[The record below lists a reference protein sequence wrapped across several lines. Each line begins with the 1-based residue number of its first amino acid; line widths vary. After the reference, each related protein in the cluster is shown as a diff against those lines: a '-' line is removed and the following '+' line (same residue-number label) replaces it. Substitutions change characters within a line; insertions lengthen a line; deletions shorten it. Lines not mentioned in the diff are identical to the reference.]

1 MANEPAAGAG
11 TTEAGKGAGAP
22 AAAAAAAAAAGATG
36 AGKGAGDGAGAGA
49 GGDGAGAGDGA
60 GKGTAAAT
68 AAAGGTAASDSG
80 GKDGAGNP
88 KPKAPDS
95 YTLTVPKGA
104 EDYLDATDL
113 ERHAE
118 IAKAND
124 WSNEE
129 AQAYTEAVADAVAEQ
144 SAAFRARTESDTTW
158 GGKKLAET
166 QAFASR
172 FLDRIAPKG
181 DPLGDE
187 FRSILVKTGYGN
199 NLAVIAAMARGGKMM
214 AEDGGAGAGSAGGGN
229 RTAAEILYPEG
240 GESGS

>member
-36 AGKGAGDGAGAGA
+36 AG
-49 GGDGAGAGDGA
+49 AGAGDGKAGA
-60 GKGTAAAT
+60 GKDGAGDGTAT
-68 AAAGGTAASDSG
+68 PKGDAGGTAAGDSG
-80 GKDGAGNP
+80 GKAGDQSGQ
-88 KPKAPDS
+88 PKAPDS

-118 IAKAND
+118 IAKANG
-124 WSNEE
+124 WTNEE
-129 AQAYTEAVADAVAEQ
+129 AQAYTEAVADAIAEQ
-144 SAAFRARTESDTTW
+144 SQSFRARTEADTTW

-166 QAFASR
+166 QQLASR

-214 AEDGGAGAGSAGGGN
+214 AEDGGAGGVAPAGGN
-229 RTAAEILYPEG
+229 ARTAAQILYPESG
-240 GESGS
+240 GESAS

>member
-1 MANEPAAGAG
+1 MADTPAAGAG

-36 AGKGAGDGAGAGA
+36 AGAGAGAGDGAGAGK
-49 GGDGAGAGDGA
+49 GGDGGD
-60 GKGTAAAT
+60 AAAT
-68 AAAGGTAASDSG
+68 AAAAAAAAASSG
-80 GKDGAGNP
+80 GKDGDQQV

-104 EDYLDATDL
+104 EDYLDPTDL

-118 IAKAND
+118 IAKANG
-124 WSNEE
+124 WTNEE
-129 AQAYTEAVADAVAEQ
+129 AQAYTEAVADAIAEQ
-144 SAAFRARTESDTTW
+144 SAAFRSRTEADKTW
-158 GGKKLAET
+158 GGTKLAET
-166 QAFASR
+166 QQHASR

-214 AEDGGAGAGSAGGGN
+214 AEDAPLSGAGGGAKTP
-229 RTAAEILYPEG
+229 RTAAETLYPNEAG
-240 GESGS
+240 DKDV

>member
-1 MANEPAAGAG
+1 MADTTTTGAG
-11 TTEAGKGAGAP
+11 TTEAGKAGAP

-36 AGKGAGDGAGAGA
+36 AGAGAGEGKVGDQGKGGA
-49 GGDGAGAGDGA
+49 GGGD
-60 GKGTAAAT
+60 AAAT
-68 AAAGGTAASDSG
+68 AAAAAAAAGDSG
-80 GKDGAGNP
+80 GKAGDQGGQ
-88 KPKAPDS
+88 PKAPDS

-104 EDYLDATDL
+104 EDYLDSTDL

-118 IAKAND
+118 IAKANG

-129 AQAYTEAVADAVAEQ
+129 AQAYTEAVADAIAEQ
-144 SAAFRARTESDTTW
+144 SAAFRARTEADTTW

-166 QAFASR
+166 QQFASR

-214 AEDGGAGAGSAGGGN
+214 AEDGVTAGAAPGGEK
-229 RTAAEILYPEG
+229 RTAAQILYPESGGG
-240 GESGS
+240 GES

>member
-1 MANEPAAGAG
+1 MANEPGAGAG

-36 AGKGAGDGAGAGA
+36 AGAGAGA
-49 GGDGAGAGDGA
+49 GDAAGAGEGA
-60 GKGTAAAT
+60 GKGTAAAP
-68 AAAGGTAASDSG
+68 AGAGGTAAGDSG
-80 GKDGAGNP
+80 GKAGEGSP
-88 KPKAPDS
+88 QPKAPDS

-118 IAKAND
+118 IAKANG

-144 SAAFRARTESDTTW
+144 SVGFRARTEADKTW
-158 GGKKLAET
+158 GGAKLAET
-166 QAFASR
+166 QGLAAK
-172 FLDRIAPKG
+172 FLDRLAPKG

-214 AEDGGAGAGSAGGGN
+214 SEDGVTAGAGAGSSKPK
-229 RTAAEILYPEG
+229 TAAEVLYPEG
-240 GESGS
+240 ATDA

>member
-1 MANEPAAGAG
+1 MANEPVAGAG

-36 AGKGAGDGAGAGA
+36 AGAGAGKEQAGDQGKGGAGD
-49 GGDGAGAGDGA
+49 
-60 GKGTAAAT
+60 GTAAAT
-68 AAAGGTAASDSG
+68 AGAGGTAAGDSG
-80 GKDGAGNP
+80 GKDGAAQP

-118 IAKAND
+118 VAKANG
-124 WSNEE
+124 WTNEE

-166 QAFASR
+166 QQFASR

-214 AEDGGAGAGSAGGGN
+214 AEDGGAGAGPTGGEK